1 MRNYFDKVAL
11 INPTW
16 ETIWTE
22 IKKDSDGGWDFY
34 KSFGIV
40 AKHVPTFE
48 RVWEPIKNDLKK
60 IFEAES
66 NLIAKTVN
74 KITKKEI
81 MKVEVI
87 GSLRELIKSGSR
99 RGLPDMS
106 NENYKKI
113 IDKYGPLGARAT
125 YFKDLVIGTLKWRLY
140 VGGLITARNFIA
152 NFYYE
157 DDVHRCVV
165 TKNIE
170 SKECKELDK
179 NYISRKIAEWSFEY
193 REDPN
198 NGKTFWTNLFSE
210 MFGKELN
217 LPAIVEGDSYMKII
231 TEIAKLDPGM
241 LGNIAN
247 GVVSFIN
254 MNDNPNRK
262 EDILKSLDEKIKLG
276 QEELKKVEDG
286 VDEAINNVDGS
297 DIINKIDNT
306 PAGFKAFV
314 VKNYIDPT
322 TKKSKLTGEEKFN
335 KVGYIYTMYVKGTGT
350 FKFKYE
356 GGTFV
361 KIKSN
366 TK

>member
-1 MRNYFDKVAL
+1 
-11 INPTW
+11 
-16 ETIWTE
+16 
-22 IKKDSDGGWDFY
+22 
-34 KSFGIV
+34 
-40 AKHVPTFE
+40 
-48 RVWEPIKNDLKK
+48 
-60 IFEAES
+60 
-66 NLIAKTVN
+66 
-74 KITKKEI
+74 
-81 MKVEVI
+81 
-87 GSLRELIKSGSR
+87 
-99 RGLPDMS
+99 
-106 NENYKKI
+106 
-113 IDKYGPLGARAT
+113 
-125 YFKDLVIGTLKWRLY
+125 
-140 VGGLITARNFIA
+140 
-152 NFYYE
+152 
-157 DDVHRCVV
+157 
-165 TKNIE
+165 
-170 SKECKELDK
+170 
-179 NYISRKIAEWSFEY
+179 
-193 REDPN
+193 
-198 NGKTFWTNLFSE
+198 

-306 PAGFKAFV
+306 TAGFKAFV

-335 KVGYIYTMYVKGTGT
+335 KVGDIYTMYVKGTGT